1 MKYKWHIASGLVIA
15 GLIVTGIVLAQPNP
29 KPASVNFKQTAD
41 TSQATPAVT
50 PSSTSAPTTAPA
62 TSGNSTSSDNT
73 TPPTNTV
80 TPTQPTADPSPTPSP
95 APATC
100 PSGTI
105 ALSADN
111 TACQPDCTYVDN
123 QMIAAGE
130 VYWNNRD
137 DLSGYT
143 TAATAANALN
153 TQYACNIPPLPIPPF
168 APSVFPPLPPLNQ

>member
-1 MKYKWHIASGLVIA
+1 MVMKYKWHIASGLVIT
-15 GLIVTGIVLAQPNP
+15 GLIAGGVILGQP
-29 KPASVNFKQTAD
+29 KPKPPTVNFKQTAD
-41 TSQATPAVT
+41 TSQATTPATTSTTT
-50 PSSTSAPTTAPA
+50 PTNTDTTTSTAPTT
-62 TSGNSTSSDNT
+62 TSTSSSST
-73 TPPTNTV
+73 TPTT
-80 TPTQPTADPSPTPSP
+80 TADPSPAPSP
-95 APATC
+95 APVTC

-143 TAATAANALN
+143 TAAEAANALN